1 MCSNVAVPR
10 RFGTIQ
16 SLKSLPAS
24 SWMMTTLI
32 KSMLSETSFGALLV
46 QWIKAGRGLLDHT
59 VAPTLPKRLQ
69 GLPGTLLCIHE
80 PRLCGLY
87 PDRWLW
93 AKGGAAEAGSTIIR
107 LLTRCGMGSDTTV
120 GLYLIV
126 PRKAGGIYVIAMY
139 ATGGEDA
146 AETVDSGIRAA
157 VFRALP
163 K

>member
-1 MCSNVAVPR
+1 MTRCAAMSR
-10 RFGTIQ
+10 TIQ

-32 KSMLSETSFGALLV
+32 KSFLSYTSFGVFFVLC
-46 QWIKAGRGLLDHT
+46 INAGRGLLDHT

-93 AKGGAAEAGSTIIR
+93 AKGGARRGRKHDNSPVNSLRNGKRYDGWPILDRPKKGRRHLRDRDVCNRGRGRRGDGGLRHQSGSLPR
-107 LLTRCGMGSDTTV
+107 L
-120 GLYLIV
+120 
-126 PRKAGGIYVIAMY
+126 A
-139 ATGGEDA
+139 
-146 AETVDSGIRAA
+146 
-157 VFRALP
+157 
-163 K
+163 